1 MWWLATLQYP
11 PCKLKTDT
19 CTSEKDIALN
29 QLCSVEHW
37 HLFLSGQCCKAD
49 GAEINLGNMV

>member
-1 MWWLATLQYP
+1 MTFEAKAYPFLMWWLATLQYP

-37 HLFLSGQCCKAD
+37 HVFLSGQC
-49 GAEINLGNMV
+49 